1 MTELEHLMNDQ
12 LPPQDAAELAARHLG
27 QAVILI
33 DHYDHGAE
41 GAYRVTL
48 GDVPYV
54 FKYWS
59 GDQAAALR
67 LQSAVAAHAVLR
79 QCGWPVPAIRSWRS
93 DPHFAFILEAQMRGS
108 RVVDVPEALCQQ
120 LLMLLAAVPSS
131 TLAITADTAAWVT
144 FLEQSLHHDLPLS
157 PCRPAAL
164 ERTALGKRF
173 VAHARQAFVA
183 ARPTLVAAHDI
194 IHGDFSVGN
203 ILCDDNGTLTA
214 VLDWQHGSVGHRGF
228 DLIGLEWDLAL
239 RLDVGSAPALAL
251 VTARVNEQVA
261 EPVRSFCRAY
271 YGVWNLSWALD
282 TPDEAAILR
291 AATTVGVV

>member
-1 MTELEHLMNDQ
+1 MPNYIVIDAPSNLGLRPTGIETLPIALKSAGLLTKLSATYAGRVSPLPYHLDRDPLTHMRNAD
-12 LPPQDAAELAARHLG
+12 
-27 QAVILI
+27 
-33 DHYDHGAE
+33 
-41 GAYRVTL
+41 
-48 GDVPYV
+48 
-54 FKYWS
+54 
-59 GDQAAALR
+59 
-67 LQSAVAAHAVLR
+67 
-79 QCGWPVPAIRSWRS
+79 AIR
-93 DPHFAFILEAQMRGS
+93 IYAQHLADAVSPQMQAGH
-108 RVVDVPEALCQQ
+108 
-120 LLMLLAAVPSS
+120 LMLLAAVPSS
-131 TLAITADTAAWVT
+131 TLDITADTAAWVT

-183 ARPTLVAAHDI
+183 ARPTLVAAHDT

-203 ILCDDNGTLTA
+203 ILCDDDGTLTA